1 MSEDEPWGAEET
13 PDLSVRPDTLRTV
26 SGVGDTLVG
35 HLDGAVTGLR
45 AETVIAA
52 SGAMPLRSLTALE
65 RVRTSWEER
74 LTGVREACVRLR
86 DGLDAAADDFDG
98 VEADTE
104 RDLHEARR
112 SLTDLTGQGE
122 PR

>member
-1 MSEDEPWGAEET
+1 MSGEEPWGAEET

-26 SGVGDTLVG
+26 SGAGDALVG

-45 AETVIAA
+45 AETVFAVN
-52 SGAMPLRSLTALE
+52 GAMTLLSLTALE

-74 LTGVREACVRLR
+74 LTGVREACARLR
-86 DGLDAAADDFDG
+86 DGLDAAADDFEG

-104 RDLHEARR
+104 RDLHQTRR
-112 SLTDLTGQGE
+112 GLSDLTGQGE